1 MRPVRELGRTQYIF
15 LSEKHIA
22 TFGVDI
28 VSSKVVSRKID
39 AISSETRMRASPD
52 AIRFTMSK
60 KDTKISNVV
69 CVEQLFFLLFY
80 RMVLCSKH
88 DEVYCSACDLL
99 RPFVNLIFI
108 IEKPGNIWETHIKII
123 IIIIRG
129 FIKTRKR
136 SSYFFVL

>member
-15 LSEKHIA
+15 LSAKQIA

-52 AIRFTMSK
+52 AKKFTLSK
-60 KDTKISNVV
+60 KDTKIPNVD

-80 RMVLCSKH
+80 TIGWSSALNTMKSTVLLVTCF
-88 DEVYCSACDLL
+88 DPL
-99 RPFVNLIFI
+99 
-108 IEKPGNIWETHIKII
+108 
-123 IIIIRG
+123 
-129 FIKTRKR
+129 
-136 SSYFFVL
+136 